1 MAAPEIQN
9 IALIREYLS
18 ALEAGEA
25 GDSLRGFFNDDAAQI
40 ELPNLLNRNGQE
52 SNLEQLVQ
60 RSVLGQKLLS
70 AQRYEILSII
80 ADDDNVAVEAHWA
93 GKLAVPLGT
102 LSAGA
107 EMKAAFAM
115 FFRCREGRISSQRN
129 YDCFYSV

>member
-1 MAAPEIQN
+1 
-9 IALIREYLS
+9 
-18 ALEAGEA
+18 
-25 GDSLRGFFNDDAAQI
+25 
-40 ELPNLLNRNGQE
+40 
-52 SNLEQLVQ
+52 
-60 RSVLGQKLLS
+60 
-70 AQRYEILSII
+70 SII